1 MGTLGEARDIAAAT
15 APSRATTPRKKP
27 QYASG
32 LATWLF
38 TLAVLAAMAFGWLH
52 RDEYYITAEYGIGYA
67 LGIIGGSMML
77 LLLLYPLRKRLSFMM
92 RWLQLRLW
100 FRVHMIFGVVGP
112 LAILYHC
119 NFHLGATNSNV
130 ALACMTL
137 MVLSGLVG
145 RFIYAKIHYGLYG
158 QRADLQELQKQM
170 QSSELLLQ
178 DSKISG
184 LSQES
189 LARLRQL
196 EVDALRHQG
205 MAGNFWRVITIG
217 LRVRKEQRSVRQ
229 QIKNNSQFSAP
240 DRRRALAQVRT
251 FFAIVKRIAGF
262 SFYERMFSYWH
273 VLHMPIFFMLVITGL
288 VHVFA
293 VHMY

>member
-1 MGTLGEARDIAAAT
+1 MGAIETGQAVATNAPSCAAT
-15 APSRATTPRKKP
+15 QRKKS

-32 LATWLF
+32 VSTWLF
-38 TLAVLAAMAFGWLH
+38 TLAVIVAMAFGWMQ
-52 RDEYYITAEYGIGYA
+52 RGEYYVSADHGIGYA

-77 LLLLYPLRKRLSFMM
+77 LLLLYPLRKRLTFMT

-100 FRVHMIFGVVGP
+100 FRTHMIFGVIGP
-112 LAILYHC
+112 LCILYHC

-130 ALACMTL
+130 ALACMAL
-137 MVLSGLVG
+137 MVISGLVG

-158 QRADLQELQKQM
+158 QRADLKELQKQM
-170 QSSELLLQ
+170 QISEMQLR
-178 DSKISG
+178 DSAISG
-184 LSQES
+184 LSAES

-196 EVDALRHQG
+196 EVYALQHRG
-205 MAGNFWRVITIG
+205 MGGNIWRILTIG
-217 LRVRKEQRSVRQ
+217 FRIRIEQQLIRQ
-229 QIKNNSQFSAP
+229 QIKNNSQLYAP

-251 FFAIVKRIAGF
+251 FFSVVKRIAGF
-262 SFYERMFSYWH
+262 SLYERLFSYWH

>member
-1 MGTLGEARDIAAAT
+1 
-15 APSRATTPRKKP
+15 
-27 QYASG
+27 
-32 LATWLF
+32 
-38 TLAVLAAMAFGWLH
+38 
-52 RDEYYITAEYGIGYA
+52 
-67 LGIIGGSMML
+67 ML
-77 LLLLYPLRKRLSFMM
+77 LLLLYPLRKRLAFMS
-92 RWLQLRLW
+92 RWLRLPLW
-100 FRVHMIFGVVGP
+100 FRTHMVFGVIGP
-112 LAILYHC
+112 LCILYHC

-130 ALACMTL
+130 ALACMAL
-137 MVLSGLVG
+137 MVISGLVG

-158 QRADLQELQKQM
+158 QRADLKELQKQM
-170 QSSELLLQ
+170 QASELLLQ

-184 LSQES
+184 LSAES

-196 EVDALRHQG
+196 EVYALQHQG
-205 MAGNFWRVITIG
+205 MMGSLWRVLTIG
-217 LRVRKEQRSVRQ
+217 MRVRTEQRSVHQ

-251 FFAIVKRIAGF
+251 FFGTVKRIAGF